1 MKLPTGYWQLTTGY
15 RFSKITGCRAAVAPS
30 SGRRDTPP
38 QVASVRIGAPLSVKP
53 VTEACD
59 ANLAQGK
66 RAWDDSFSHPS
77 KTGLGAATG
86 QQPRLAS
93 KRRTRTWGTRH
104 QAVMKDTG

>member
-53 VTEACD
+53 VREACD
-59 ANLAQGK
+59 ANRAQGK
-66 RAWDDSFSHPS
+66 RAWADSFSHP
-77 KTGLGAATG
+77 TTRRLGG
-86 QQPRLAS
+86 PPGRQHKLAS